1 MRRYGYFSVSFGDK
15 NYYFYLVHTSSPD
28 SSAHFVMRN
37 EQLKTFDQDFALHE
51 QTRPDDKVIV
61 VGDFNLTPWSA
72 YYTDM
77 TNVFS
82 GKLVDVSKQFPILFT
97 RSLFEFPLVKAH
109 IDHLWLS
116 SGVQLDGLQ
125 SIGMPG
131 SDHKAYLFDIS
142 PE

>member
-1 MRRYGYFSVSFGDK
+1 
-15 NYYFYLVHTSSPD
+15 
-28 SSAHFVMRN
+28 
-37 EQLKTFDQDFALHE
+37 
-51 QTRPDDKVIV
+51 
-61 VGDFNLTPWSA
+61 
-72 YYTDM
+72 
-77 TNVFS
+77 S